1 MFGGRHRPSLNKLSA
16 DSCAICLP
24 KFPQAHSASAPPR
37 GCGTLNEFRTAK
49 KTDRRNQMDEQRPA
63 QGQVQIKADEKEL
76 QGEYSNLLMIHHNLE
91 EFTLNFIYIFP
102 NGAQGK
108 LLKSMIVSP
117 GHAKRIWRA
126 LGENIARYESQ
137 YGSIKEAQ
145 EIAPPTVGFV
155 Q

>member
-1 MFGGRHRPSLNKLSA
+1 MLNNNPKLHLIKSLVNGTSCPIFQDGRRNMRT
-16 DSCAICLP
+16 
-24 KFPQAHSASAPPR
+24 ASA
-37 GCGTLNEFRTAK
+37 CGKFESVFRENNA
-49 KTDRRNQMDEQRPA
+49 MDQGQPV

-76 QGEYSNLLMIHHNLE
+76 QGQYSNLVMIHHNLE
-91 EFTLNFIYIFP
+91 EFTMNFIYIFP

-108 LLKSMIVSP
+108 LTGSMIISP

-137 YGSIKEAQ
+137 FGSIKESPAGS
-145 EIAPPTVGFV
+145 EPTPTVGFV

>member
-1 MFGGRHRPSLNKLSA
+1 MKHQER
-16 DSCAICLP
+16 DI
-24 KFPQAHSASAPPR
+24 
-37 GCGTLNEFRTAK
+37 
-49 KTDRRNQMDEQRPA
+49 MDEQRPPQ

-76 QGEYSNLLMIHHNLE
+76 QGQYSNLVMIHHNLE

-108 LLKSMIVSP
+108 LMSSTIVSP

-126 LGENIARYESQ
+126 LGENLARYEAQ
-137 YGSIKEAQ
+137 FGAIKEAP
-145 EIAPPTVGFV
+145 EGGPAPNVGFV